1 MEKILEQL
9 NYFTNEDMR
18 KFVGTQNADIYLSRY
33 TKNGDIIRLK
43 RGIYITKKRLDLL
56 EKNQRFDAYLHYIAT
71 NVLITPSYL
80 SGEYIL
86 AKNNIII
93 ENVYAITAITTK
105 KTNMITNVF
114 GRFIYKNIDEKLFWW
129 YETKKNG
136 DFIYF
141 QAYPE
146 KALLDRIRL
155 KKDLVLQ
162 LNYFKELRLELDHIN
177 FDRLQEFAK
186 KFNKQKI
193 NQAFILLKK
202 LKW

>member
-56 EKNQRFDAYLHYIAT
+56 EKNQKFDAYLHYIAT

>member
-155 KKDLVLQ
+155 KKNLVLQ

>member
-1 MEKILEQL
+1 MEKTLEQL

-33 TKNGDIIRLK
+33 TKNWDIIRLK
-43 RGIYITKKRLDLL
+43 RGIYITKKRLDSI
-56 EKNQRFDAYLHYIAT
+56 EKNQKFDAYVHYIAT

-80 SGEYIL
+80 SGEYVL
-86 AKNNIII
+86 AKNDIII

-105 KTNMITNVF
+105 KTNMITNSF

-162 LNYFKELRLELDHIN
+162 LDYFKELRLELDHIN
-177 FDRLQEFAK
+177 FDRLQEFVK

-193 NQAFILLKK
+193 SQAFILLKK
-202 LKW
+202 LRW

>member
-56 EKNQRFDAYLHYIAT
+56 EKNQKFDAYVYYIAT
-71 NVLITPSYL
+71 NILITPSYL

>member
-1 MEKILEQL
+1 
-9 NYFTNEDMR
+9 
-18 KFVGTQNADIYLSRY
+18 
-33 TKNGDIIRLK
+33 
-43 RGIYITKKRLDLL
+43 
-56 EKNQRFDAYLHYIAT
+56 
-71 NVLITPSYL
+71 LITPSYL

>member
-56 EKNQRFDAYLHYIAT
+56 EKNQKFDAYVYYIAT
-71 NVLITPSYL
+71 NILITPSYL

-114 GRFIYKNIDEKLFWW
+114 GRFIYKNIDEKLFW
-129 YETKKNG
+129 
-136 DFIYF
+136 
-141 QAYPE
+141 
-146 KALLDRIRL
+146 
-155 KKDLVLQ
+155 
-162 LNYFKELRLELDHIN
+162 
-177 FDRLQEFAK
+177 
-186 KFNKQKI
+186 
-193 NQAFILLKK
+193 
-202 LKW
+202 

>member
-56 EKNQRFDAYLHYIAT
+56 EKNQKFDAYLHYIAT

-114 GRFIYKNIDEKLFWW
+114 GRFIYKNIDEKLFW
-129 YETKKNG
+129 
-136 DFIYF
+136 
-141 QAYPE
+141 
-146 KALLDRIRL
+146 
-155 KKDLVLQ
+155 
-162 LNYFKELRLELDHIN
+162 
-177 FDRLQEFAK
+177 
-186 KFNKQKI
+186 
-193 NQAFILLKK
+193 
-202 LKW
+202 

>member
-114 GRFIYKNIDEKLFWW
+114 GRFIYKNIDEKLFW
-129 YETKKNG
+129 
-136 DFIYF
+136 
-141 QAYPE
+141 
-146 KALLDRIRL
+146 
-155 KKDLVLQ
+155 
-162 LNYFKELRLELDHIN
+162 
-177 FDRLQEFAK
+177 
-186 KFNKQKI
+186 
-193 NQAFILLKK
+193 
-202 LKW
+202 